1 MQINPNDKA
10 WDDKIVQSAALPD
23 GEYVVFISDARVD
36 VSKGGTKNIEIEFTV
51 HDPASKFRGKSLRF
65 QRFWLTEKA
74 LPRLVSLLRAA
85 GVNHAFNAES
95 EKEVEGALLDKI
107 LRIKVSTKNEEYNGE
122 KRQKTEAGFF
132 AKITAADRARLVE
145 EYGPEMLPPVDGSA
159 PGGHDEPGG
168 FNDDDIPF

>member
-1 MQINPNDKA
+1 MQINPNDKV
-10 WDDKIVQSAALPD
+10 WDDKIVQSVALPD
-23 GEYVVFISDARVD
+23 GEYVVFISDAKVD

-132 AKITAADRARLVE
+132 AKITAADRSRLVE

-159 PGGHDEPGG
+159 PGEPAAPGG